1 MTTALTKAARLK
13 PEVRLGQAI
22 SEFQADCSSL
32 EKATLRS
39 YQAAGIPPGI
49 RDVMQLT
56 AEINRSA
63 GLQGRC
69 FGSRL
74 TNILQAVQEFAALG
88 DIVLGASQSLL
99 ACGIWAL
106 VRMSLLSIVKYSAYF
121 EQLSAMLMA
130 VGRSAPRYQLMG
142 AVYPKSQR
150 LRTSMLE
157 YFITVVQLCHHVIK
171 LSRKTAFGQWAS
183 TMTTPLKGYQSDL
196 ELWAAAI
203 KEEVNLL
210 MVQQLSLEAEDNS
223 WFRSQVTKRF
233 ESQSYARR
241 LKARQRVLDACSTYD
256 YEQDWKRI
264 RKLGTT
270 SILETSAVYANWKA
284 PQSPQGLQSR
294 TLVCTGKLGS
304 GKSVILANMV
314 DDLNLEVER
323 KAVVAYFF
331 CQHDSTQSLAPKTVI
346 GSLARQLLQ
355 SENDLDVARD
365 FLGDK
370 RSLEVDKILSLL
382 KHLLPTQFE
391 DVFILDGLMH
401 CDAEARQV
409 ILTSLQEIQN
419 LIKLSLCVSVRPEPA
434 DSLQELKQLSNQ
446 QFLPVEDNKLD
457 IDAFINAELERCL
470 ESGKLVINDP
480 ALILEIRDSLSQGA
494 QGMFLWV
501 ALQIEALCLERT
513 DADMREAIASLPR
526 DLSALYTMILKK
538 SSLSDVTYQSK
549 ILDLVAIACRPLTT
563 EEMREALSVV
573 PWETTWDPARRLND
587 IHATLGCCGSLLT
600 VDEES
605 SSIRVV
611 HHSVKTFIFD
621 HTGEGFDVNRAN
633 QTLAGIIVTYLNYDV
648 FSRQLSTV
656 KVPKISSSS
665 VTAAVVNSTVPARRQ
680 SQSFALKLLRLKKS
694 KDTDVGYSLLQYLQ
708 ASRASDTVPWA
719 LYQYAVAWW
728 QEHIWYLDL
737 DLPNLQKLLI
747 NLLEVHE
754 YDKSDSNGQTP
765 LSHASQRGCLA
776 LVNWLLARGARHTA
790 DLSGQSPLSWAIN
803 GRHLAVID
811 TLLKS
816 EAVDPSVLDRSG
828 ETPLISVIMM
838 RDLEILNC
846 FCDRGARIDWNQTGS
861 NGYTPLMTATLINFV
876 EAILVLLKRLG
887 PHILTQS
894 PDGDTALHLAARKG
908 YAEAFNF
915 ILVQAMVKQTF
926 SKPLLVTNRNG
937 ETPLW
942 LAAAHG
948 HLEIVWSI
956 FQYQDFDLDVPDTG
970 GETPFWVA
978 ASNGH
983 TEIVRYLANSGR
995 VNVNHLNK
1003 AGLSALWAA
1012 VFNGHEDV
1020 VQAMIIMKSLD
1031 PNHSESGAGTPL
1043 EAAIRVRD
1051 ERMVRLLVG
1060 TARTEVDQPIQHGK
1074 TPLQLA
1080 AEKGCEEIVAIL
1092 VSTRR
1097 IIHNRR
1103 GHQGVTPLWTAA
1115 DCGHSGVVRV
1125 LADTKG
1131 VNLNCPGMYGSTA
1144 LWAAASKGH
1153 VEVVQILISTG
1164 QVRLNS
1170 KGLNGTTPLWAAAD
1184 NGHTEVFN
1192 ILASTDGVDVDCP
1205 DDKGITPLWSAA
1217 SKGYYHIVQSLVNT
1231 GRVAINSVAANG
1243 TTPLW
1248 AAAENGHDDVVRTLI
1263 DVGVNLNCT
1272 DIVSHSRAKQTP
1284 LWIASC
1290 NGHTGVVEM
1299 LVACPDVELD
1309 RRDEE
1314 GYTPLGIAAKMGH
1327 ASVVAI
1333 LSSIRGVKLSQ
1344 VDINRQSAL
1353 ELARQY
1359 GHEDVVNVLK
1369 ARRPRISVG
1378 PTPRLF
1384 DRGRIAVWSTLKTT
1398 DRSSIAVTECQDER
1412 HHS

>member
-1 MTTALTKAARLK
+1 MTTALTRAARLK

-22 SEFQADCSSL
+22 SEFQADCSSR

-39 YQAAGIPPGI
+39 YQAAGIPPSI

-56 AEINRSA
+56 AEVNRSA

-88 DIVLGASQSLL
+88 DIVLGGSQSLL

-106 VRMSLLSIVKYSAYF
+106 VRMSLLPLMGSQSIVKYSAYF

-142 AVYPKSQR
+142 VVYPKSQR

-241 LKARQRVLDACSTYD
+241 LKARQRVLDACSTYY

-284 PQSPQGLQSR
+284 QQSPQGLQSR
-294 TLVCTGKLGS
+294 TL
-304 GKSVILANMV
+304 SVILANMV

-370 RSLEVDKILSLL
+370 RSLEVDEILSLL

-391 DVFILDGLMH
+391 AVFILDGLMH
-401 CDAEARQV
+401 CDAEARQ
-409 ILTSLQEIQN
+409 N
-419 LIKLSLCVSVRPEPA
+419 LIKLSLCVS
-434 DSLQELKQLSNQ
+434 ELRQLSNQ
-446 QFLPVEDNKLD
+446 QFLPIEDNKSD
-457 IDAFINAELERCL
+457 IDDFINAELERCL
-470 ESGKLVINDP
+470 ESGKLVVNDP
-480 ALILEIRDSLSQGA
+480 ALVLEIRDSLSQGA
-494 QGMFLWV
+494 QGMFLWA
-501 ALQIEALCLERT
+501 ALQMEALCLERT

-526 DLSALYTMILKK
+526 DLSALYTMILKR
-538 SSLSDVTYQSK
+538 SRLSDVTYQSK

-621 HTGEGFDVNRAN
+621 HTGLRDSH
-633 QTLAGIIVTYLNYDV
+633 QTLAEIILTYLNYDV
-648 FSRQLSTV
+648 FSRQF
-656 KVPKISSSS
+656 S
-665 VTAAVVNSTVPARRQ
+665 VTAAVVNST
-680 SQSFALKLLRLKKS
+680 LLRLKKS

-708 ASRASDTVPWA
+708 ASRAM
-719 LYQYAVAWW
+719 AWW
-728 QEHIWYLDL
+728 QEHIWCLDL
-737 DLPNLQKLLI
+737 DLPNIHKLLI
-747 NLLEVHE
+747 NLLEAHD
-754 YDKSDSNGQTP
+754 YDKPDFNGWTP

-776 LVNWLLARGARHTA
+776 LVNWLLARGARHTV
-790 DLSGQSPLSWAIN
+790 DVSGYSPLSWAIN

-816 EAVDPSVLDRSG
+816 EAVDPSVVDRSG
-828 ETPLISVIMM
+828 ETPLMSVIIM
-838 RDLEILNC
+838 RDLEVLNC

-876 EAILVLLKRLG
+876 EAIL
-887 PHILTQS
+887 S

-948 HLEIVWSI
+948 HLEIVRSI

-1020 VQAMIIMKSLD
+1020 VQAMIIMKTLD

-1043 EAAIRVRD
+1043 EAAIRLGN
-1051 ERMVRLLVG
+1051 E
-1060 TARTEVDQPIQHGK
+1060 RTE
-1074 TPLQLA
+1074 LA
-1080 AEKGCEEIVAIL
+1080 AEEGYEEIVAIL
-1092 VSTRR
+1092 RT
-1097 IIHNRR
+1097 
-1103 GHQGVTPLWTAA
+1103 A
-1115 DCGHSGVVRV
+1115 DCGHRV
-1125 LADTKG
+1125 D
-1131 VNLNCPGMYGSTA
+1131 LNFPRMYGSTA
-1144 LWAAASKGH
+1144 LWAAASNGH

-1164 QVRLNS
+1164 QVDLNRKS
-1170 KGLNGTTPLWAAAD
+1170 QSGTTPLWAAAD
-1184 NGHTEVFN
+1184 NGHIEVVN
-1192 ILASTDGVDVDCP
+1192 VLASTDGVDVD
-1205 DDKGITPLWSAA
+1205 SA
-1217 SKGYYHIVQSLVNT
+1217 SNGYYHIVQALVDT
-1231 GRVAINSVAANG
+1231 GRVAINN
-1243 TTPLW
+1243 
-1248 AAAENGHDDVVRTLI
+1248 NGHDDVVKFLI
-1263 DVGVNLNCT
+1263 DVAVELNCT
-1272 DIVSHSRAKQTP
+1272 DIVSHPHAKQTP

-1290 NGHTGVVEM
+1290 NGHTEVVEM
-1299 LVACPDVELD
+1299 LVACAGVELD
-1309 RRDEE
+1309 RRNEE
-1314 GYTPLGIAAKMGH
+1314 GGH
-1327 ASVVAI
+1327 ESVVAI
-1333 LSSIRGVKLSQ
+1333 LASIRGVKLSQ
-1344 VDINRQSAL
+1344 
-1353 ELARQY
+1353 LARQY
-1359 GHEDVVNVLK
+1359 GHEDVVNVLE

-1378 PTPRLF
+1378 LTPEL
-1384 DRGRIAVWSTLKTT
+1384 V
-1398 DRSSIAVTECQDER
+1398 
-1412 HHS
+1412 

>member
-370 RSLEVDKILSLL
+370 RSLEVDEILSLL

-391 DVFILDGLMH
+391 AVFILDGLMH

-513 DADMREAIASLPR
+513 DADMREAISSLPR

-605 SSIRVV
+605 WSIRVV

-694 KDTDVGYSLLQYLQ
+694 KDRDVGYSLLQYLQ

-747 NLLEVHE
+747 NLLEVHD
-754 YDKSDSNGQTP
+754 YDKLDFNGRTP

-776 LVNWLLARGARHTA
+776 LVNWLLARGARHTV
-790 DLSGQSPLSWAIN
+790 DVSGYSPLSWAIN

-816 EAVDPSVLDRSG
+816 EAVDPSVVDRSG
-828 ETPLISVIMM
+828 ETPLISVIIM
-838 RDLEILNC
+838 RDLEVLNC
-846 FCDRGARIDWNQTGS
+846 FCDRVVRVDWNQTGS

-876 EAILVLLKRLG
+876 EAILALLKRLG

-894 PDGDTALHLAARKG
+894 PNGDTALHLAARKG

-915 ILVQAMVKQTF
+915 ILAQAMVKQTF
-926 SKPLLVTNRNG
+926 SKPLLITNRNG

-948 HLEIVWSI
+948 HLEIVRSI
-956 FQYQDFDLDVPDTG
+956 LQYQDFDLDVPDTG

-983 TEIVRYLANSGR
+983 TEIVRCLANSGR
-995 VNVNHLNK
+995 VNINQHNND
-1003 AGLSALWAA
+1003 GLSALWAA
-1012 VFNGHEDV
+1012 VFNDHEDV
-1020 VQAMIIMKSLD
+1020 VHAMITMKGLD
-1031 PNHSESGAGTPL
+1031 PNRSGDEAGTPL
-1043 EAAIRVRD
+1043 ETAILLGKAS
-1051 ERMVRLLVG
+1051 MVRLLLIG
-1060 TARTEVDQPIQHGK
+1060 LGKTEVDRLAQGG
-1074 TPLQLA
+1074 TTLLQLA
-1080 AEKGCEEIVAIL
+1080 AEEGHEEIVATL
-1092 VSTRR
+1092 VSNCR

-1103 GHQGVTPLWTAA
+1103 GHKGVTPLWSAA

-1125 LADTKG
+1125 LADTEG
-1131 VNLNCPGMYGSTA
+1131 VDLNWPGMYDSTA
-1144 LWAAASKGH
+1144 LWIAASNGH
-1153 VEVVQILISTG
+1153 VEIVQILISTG
-1164 QVRLNS
+1164 RVRLNDM
-1170 KGLNGTTPLWAAAD
+1170 GPNGTTPLGAAAD
-1184 NGHTEVFN
+1184 DGHTEVVN

-1205 DDKGITPLWSAA
+1205 DDKGITPLWRAA
-1217 SKGYYHIVQSLVNT
+1217 SNGYYHVVQALVNT
-1231 GRVAINSVAANG
+1231 GRVAINSVDANG

-1248 AAAENGHDDVVRTLI
+1248 AAAENGHDDVVKILI
-1263 DVGVNLNCT
+1263 DVAAELNCT

-1299 LVACPDVELD
+1299 LVACPGVELD

-1314 GYTPLGIAAKMGH
+1314 GYTPLGIAAKRGH
-1327 ASVVAI
+1327 GSVVAI
-1333 LSSIRGVKLSQ
+1333 LASIRGVKLSQ
-1344 VDINRQSAL
+1344 VDSNRQSAL

-1359 GHEDVVNVLK
+1359 GHEDVVNVLE

-1378 PTPRLF
+1378 LTPEL
-1384 DRGRIAVWSTLKTT
+1384 V
-1398 DRSSIAVTECQDER
+1398 
-1412 HHS
+1412 